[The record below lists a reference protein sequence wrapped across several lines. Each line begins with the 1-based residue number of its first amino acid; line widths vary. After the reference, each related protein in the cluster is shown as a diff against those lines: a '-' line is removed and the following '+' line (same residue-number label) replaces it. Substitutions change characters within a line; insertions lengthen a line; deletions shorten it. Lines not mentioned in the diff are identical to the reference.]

1 MSATAW
7 STPIRR
13 AAPPAEALYSRASPG
28 APWLVSDPIARLYFI
43 IFDRVRPID
52 VWIAAVPALH
62 ANSKSAAVI
71 TGAEPIASA
80 TIVAVGLP
88 AYRWDSEPTE
98 IAPISLGAMSN
109 LAIHARAASTEL
121 VVESS
126 SRR

>member
-43 IFDRVRPID
+43 IFDRARPID

-62 ANSKSAAVI
+62 PHSKSAEVI
-71 TGAEPIASA
+71 TGAGPAASAPIAA
-80 TIVAVGLP
+80 GGLP
-88 AYRWDSEPTE
+88 ADRSDRRPPQNRPVPAGS
-98 IAPISLGAMSN
+98 MS
-109 LAIHARAASTEL
+109 
-121 VVESS
+121 
-126 SRR
+126 